1 MNTKEHTFSDAT
13 IAQIVRLI
21 QLGMLTGTDVSDQLR
36 TMRVIV
42 VDDKI
47 SPSPDFVGTFNENLT
62 RMTEQIGDL

>member
-1 MNTKEHTFSDAT
+1 VNTKEHTFSDAT